1 MRTKHSLRRAT
12 HSDKNGDQ
20 CSDRTQ
26 KRVLYIGNLHNHS
39 RRDIL
44 KLFRFYGPI
53 KRLWVSKCGT
63 YAFIEFRNPS
73 DAHFARCRLNG
84 GTIGEHDDKKHRI
97 IVDWADI
104 Q

>member
-1 MRTKHSLRRAT
+1 MRTKPNQKKTIHRQTQQSTRKSRI
-12 HSDKNGDQ
+12 K
-20 CSDRTQ
+20 TQ
-26 KRVLYIGNLHNHS
+26 KRVLYIGNLENNS
-39 RRDIL
+39 RKDIL
-44 KLFRFYGPI
+44 RSFRFYGPI

-63 YAFIEFRNPS
+63 YAFIEYRDPG

-84 GTIGEHDDKKHRI
+84 GTIGEGSDKKI